1 MATSPR
7 PGVSSVASSQ
17 TQQAP
22 RRSVF
27 QTLSLTNQVAVITGG
42 ARGIGLEIAQAFA
55 EAGAVVYCL
64 DLPEKPNEEFVKV
77 SQWVESLPDL
87 PAELILS
94 SEKDGRKKGRL
105 VYARADV
112 TDQMEMWRKL
122 EKIYEVEG
130 RVDVCVANA
139 GILGGK
145 DCLDYP
151 AEEWEQIIKVNVD
164 GAFYTAQAA
173 ARQMKKHD
181 RGGSIIFTAS
191 MSGSISN
198 QGQSWSAYTTSKAAV
213 VQMARSMACELGKD
227 KIRVNSV
234 SPGYIYTEM
243 TKQFLLKNP
252 ETQARWSSQNPLGR
266 IGFPDELRSVYL
278 WLAGNGSSFCTGS
291 DILVDGGHRA
301 W

>member
-55 EAGAVVYCL
+55 EAGAVAYCL

-130 RVDVCVANA
+130 RVD
-139 GILGGK
+139 
-145 DCLDYP
+145 
-151 AEEWEQIIKVNVD
+151 IIKVNVD

-198 QGQSWSAYTTSKAAV
+198 QGQPWSAYTTSKAAV